1 MAESKTEKRRGK
13 AARRKKWYRLDNAAT
28 IYPVMSNR
36 SWMAMFR
43 LCATLTEEVD
53 KDILEKA
60 LKRTAKR
67 FPTMT
72 VRVRRGFFWH
82 YLEHVNGIPPVTSDV
97 ANPCLPVKRKENN
110 GFLFRV
116 RYYKNRIAL
125 EFFHVLTDGS
135 GGMCF
140 LKTLVAEYLTLRYGV
155 SIPRGATIMD
165 CSERPR
171 PEELEDS
178 FPKFAGKTP
187 LARGESTAY
196 HLKGTEE
203 YKQFMNITTGITAS
217 SDVAAKA
224 KELGVS
230 VTHYL
235 CAVLIQ
241 SIADIQRRDR
251 SARRRKQPIKIC
263 IPVNL
268 RRIFGS
274 STVRNF
280 SSYINPGIER
290 KYGEYSLKETA
301 KIVQHQM
308 GLETTPQHLRAKF
321 TANVQAETTPI
332 VRFVPLFVKIMILQ
346 AVYRA
351 TGDVQTS
358 SVISNLGV
366 VSLPKEMEQYV
377 DRLDFQL
384 GPLYQNKVMCAA
396 VTYKDKLYINFT
408 RKLRESD
415 VERGFFTRLVEE
427 GIPVTIESNMNERSL
442 ME

>member
-1 MAESKTEKRRGK
+1 MAEKNKQNK
-13 AARRKKWYRLDNAAT
+13 NRKKWYRLDNAAT

-43 LCATLTEEVD
+43 LCATLTEDVD
-53 KDILEKA
+53 KDILEEA
-60 LKRTAKR
+60 LRSTVKR
-67 FPTMT
+67 FPTMA

-82 YLEHVNGIPPVTSDV
+82 YLEHVEGIPPVTLDV
-97 ANPCLPVKRKENN
+97 ANPCLPLKKKDNN
-110 GFLFRV
+110 RFLFRV
-116 RYYKNRIAL
+116 RYYKKRIAL

-140 LKTLVAEYLTLRYGV
+140 LKTLVAEYLRLRYGAD
-155 SIPRGATIMD
+155 IPRGATILD
-165 CSERPR
+165 CSEAPR
-171 PEELEDS
+171 PEETEDS
-178 FPKFAGKTP
+178 FPKFAGKVP

-196 HLKGTEE
+196 HLRGTEE
-203 YKQFMNITTGITAS
+203 HKQFLNITTGTLEAG
-217 SDVAAKA
+217 DVAAKA

-235 CAVLIQ
+235 CATLIQ
-241 SIADIQRRDR
+241 SIADIQRRDK
-251 SARRRKQPIKIC
+251 RRGSRKQPIKIC

-280 SSYINPGIER
+280 SSYVNPGIER
-290 KYGEYSLKETA
+290 RYGEYSLAETA

-321 TANVQAETTPI
+321 TANVLAENNPV

-346 AVYRA
+346 IVYRA
-351 TGDVQTS
+351 TGDVQTTS
-358 SVISNLGV
+358 TISNLGV
-366 VSLPKEMEQYV
+366 VTLPKEMEEHV
-377 DRLDFQL
+377 ERLDFQL
-384 GPLYQNKVMCAA
+384 GPLYQNKLMCGALS
-396 VTYKDKLYINFT
+396 YKGKLYINFT

-427 GIPVTIESNMNERSL
+427 GIPVTVESNMHERSL

>member
-1 MAESKTEKRRGK
+1 MADKKNTKMK
-13 AARRKKWYRLDNAAT
+13 KKWYRLDNAAT
-28 IYPVMSNR
+28 IYPVMSSR

-43 LCATLTEEVD
+43 LCATLTEDVD
-53 KDILEKA
+53 KDILEEA
-60 LKRTAKR
+60 LRSTVKR
-67 FPTMT
+67 FPTMA

-82 YLEHVNGIPPVTSDV
+82 YLEHVEGIPPVTLDV
-97 ANPCLPVKRKENN
+97 ANPCLPIGKKDNN
-110 GFLFRV
+110 RFLFRV
-116 RYYKNRIAL
+116 RYYKSRIAL

-140 LKTLVAEYLTLRYGV
+140 LKTLVAEYLRLRYGAD
-155 SIPRGATIMD
+155 IPRGATIMD
-165 CSERPR
+165 CSESPR

-178 FPKFAGKTP
+178 FPKFAGKVP

-196 HLKGTEE
+196 HLRGTEE
-203 YKQFMNITTGITAS
+203 HKQFLNITTGIVNSA
-217 SDVAAKA
+217 DVAARA

-251 SARRRKQPIKIC
+251 RRGRRKQPIKIC

-280 SSYINPGIER
+280 SSYVNPGIER
-290 KYGEYSLKETA
+290 RYGEYSLKETA

-308 GLETTPQHLRAKF
+308 GLETTHQHLRAKF
-321 TANVQAETTPI
+321 TANVQAETNP
-332 VRFVPLFVKIMILQ
+332 VLRFVPLFVKIMVLQ
-346 AVYRA
+346 MVYRA

-358 SVISNLGV
+358 SSISNLGV
-366 VSLPKEMEQYV
+366 VSLPEEMEKHV
-377 DRLDFQL
+377 ERLDFQL
-384 GPLYQNKVMCAA
+384 GPLFQNKVMCAA
-396 VTYKDKLYINFT
+396 VSYKDKLYINFT
-408 RKLRESD
+408 RKLREAD

>member
-1 MAESKTEKRRGK
+1 MAKKDKK
-13 AARRKKWYRLDNAAT
+13 ANARKNWYRLDNAAT
-28 IYPVMSNR
+28 IYPVMRSR

-43 LCATLTEEVD
+43 LCATLTEDVD
-53 KDILEKA
+53 KDTLDQA
-60 LKRTAKR
+60 LRSTVKR
-67 FPTMT
+67 FPTMA

-82 YLEHVNGIPPVTSDV
+82 YLEHVDGIPPVTLDV
-97 ANPCLPVKRKENN
+97 ANPCLPLKRKDNN
-110 GFLFRV
+110 RFLFRV
-116 RYYKNRIAL
+116 RYYKCRIAL
-125 EFFHVLTDGS
+125 EFYHVLTDGS

-140 LKTLVAEYLTLRYGV
+140 LKTLVAEYLRLRYGAD
-155 SIPRGATIMD
+155 IPRGATVLD
-165 CSERPR
+165 CSEEPR
-171 PEELEDS
+171 PEEMEDS

-196 HLKGTEE
+196 HLRGTDEH
-203 YKQFMNITTGITAS
+203 KHFLNITTGIIDS

-224 KELGVS
+224 KEMGVS

-235 CAVLIQ
+235 CATLIQ
-241 SIADIQRRDR
+241 SIADIQRRDKHR
-251 SARRRKQPIKIC
+251 KWRKQPIKIC

-280 SSYINPGIER
+280 SSYVNPGIER

-301 KIVQHQM
+301 QIVQHQM
-308 GLETTPQHLRAKF
+308 GLETTKQHLRAKF
-321 TANVQAETTPI
+321 TANVLAETNPF

-346 AVYRA
+346 IVYRA
-351 TGDVQTS
+351 TGDVQTTS
-358 SVISNLGV
+358 TISNLGI
-366 VSLPKEMEQYV
+366 VSLPREMEEYV
-377 DRLDFQL
+377 ERLDFQL
-384 GPLYQNKVMCAA
+384 GPLFQNKIMCGAL
-396 VTYKDKLYINFT
+396 TYKGRMYINFT

>member
-1 MAESKTEKRRGK
+1 MAKKEKHTKKER
-13 AARRKKWYRLDNAAT
+13 KWYRLDNAAT

-53 KDILEKA
+53 KDILEEA
-60 LKRTAKR
+60 LRSTVTR

-82 YLEHVNGIPPVTSDV
+82 YLEHVDGIPPVTLDV
-97 ANPCLPVKRKENN
+97 ANPCLPVNKKENN

-116 RYYKNRIAL
+116 RYYKCRIAL

-140 LKTLVAEYLTLRYGV
+140 LKTLVAEYLRLRYGTDV
-155 SIPRGATIMD
+155 PRGATIMD
-165 CSERPR
+165 CSQPPR

-178 FPKFAGKTP
+178 FPKFSGKVP
-187 LARGESTAY
+187 LARGESKAY
-196 HLKGTEE
+196 HLKGTKEHKE
-203 YKQFMNITTGITAS
+203 FMNITTGIIDSAA
-217 SDVAAKA
+217 VARKA
-224 KELGVS
+224 KEIGVS

-241 SIADIQRRDR
+241 SIADIQRKD
-251 SARRRKQPIKIC
+251 RRRGPRKKPIKIC
-263 IPVNL
+263 VPVNL

-280 SSYINPGIER
+280 SSYVNPGIER
-290 KYGEYSLKETA
+290 KYGEYSLAETA

-321 TANVQAETTPI
+321 TANVQAETNPLI
-332 VRFVPLFVKIMILQ
+332 RMVPLFVKIMILQ
-346 AVYRA
+346 IVYRA
-351 TGDVQTS
+351 TGDVQTTS
-358 SVISNLGV
+358 TISNLGIV
-366 VSLPKEMEQYV
+366 NLPEEMENHV
-377 DRLDFQL
+377 ERLDFQL
-384 GPLYQNKVMCAA
+384 GPLFQNKVTCAA
-396 VTYKDKLYINFT
+396 VSYKDKLYINFT

-427 GIPVTIESNMNERSL
+427 GIPVTIESNMSERSL

>member
-1 MAESKTEKRRGK
+1 MAENKAEIRKKAQKKRR
-13 AARRKKWYRLDNAAT
+13 KWYRLDNAAT

-43 LCATLTEEVD
+43 LCATLTEDVD

-60 LKRTAKR
+60 LERTAKR

-72 VRVRRGFFWH
+72 VRVRRGLFWH
-82 YLEHVNGIPPVTSDV
+82 YLEHVDGIPPVTLDV
-97 ANPCLPVKRKENN
+97 ANPCLPIKKKENN
-110 GFLFRV
+110 GFMFRV
-116 RYYKNRIAL
+116 RYYRNRIAL

-140 LKTLVAEYLTLRYGV
+140 LRTLVAEYLTMRYGV
-155 SIPRGATIMD
+155 SIPRGAAIFD
-165 CSERPR
+165 CSEKPR

-187 LARGESTAY
+187 LARGESIAY

-203 YKQFMNITTGITAS
+203 HKQFLNIVTGTADS
-217 SDVAAKA
+217 ALVAAKA
-224 KELGVS
+224 KEMGVS

-235 CAVLIQ
+235 TAVLIQ

-251 SARRRKQPIKIC
+251 SRKRRNQPIKINV
-263 IPVNL
+263 PVNL

-290 KYGEYSLKETA
+290 KYGEYSLRETA

-321 TANVQAETTPI
+321 TANVQAETNPI
-332 VRFVPLFVKIMILQ
+332 IRFVPLGIKILILQ
-346 AVYRA
+346 IVYRA
-351 TGDVQTS
+351 TGDVQSCS
-358 SVISNLGV
+358 SISNLGV
-366 VSLPKEMEQYV
+366 ITLPPEMEQYV
-377 DRLDFQL
+377 DRFDFQL

-396 VTYKDKLYINFT
+396 VTYKGKLNVNFT
-408 RKLRESD
+408 RKIREAD
-415 VERGFFTRLVEE
+415 VERGFFTRLVED

>member
-1 MAESKTEKRRGK
+1 MAKEKKQSKKRR
-13 AARRKKWYRLDNAAT
+13 KWYRLDNAAT

-53 KDILEKA
+53 KETLEEA
-60 LKRTAKR
+60 LRSTVKR
-67 FPTMT
+67 FPTMA

-82 YLEHVNGIPPVTSDV
+82 YLEHVEGIPPVTLDV
-97 ANPCLPVKRKENN
+97 ANPCLPVNKKENN
-110 GFLFRV
+110 RFLFRV
-116 RYYKNRIAL
+116 RYYKCRIAL

-140 LKTLVAEYLTLRYGV
+140 LKTLVAEYLRLRYGAD
-155 SIPRGATIMD
+155 IPRGATIMD

-178 FPKFAGKTP
+178 FPKFAGKVP

-196 HLKGTEE
+196 HLRGTKEHKE
-203 YKQFMNITTGITAS
+203 FMNITTGIID
-217 SDVAAKA
+217 SDAIVRRA

-251 SARRRKQPIKIC
+251 VKSRRKQPIKIC

-280 SSYINPGIER
+280 SSYVNPGIER
-290 KYGEYSLKETA
+290 KYGEYSLAETA

-321 TANVQAETTPI
+321 TANVQAETNPLI
-332 VRFVPLFVKIMILQ
+332 RMVPLFVKIMILQ
-346 AVYRA
+346 IVYRA
-351 TGDVQTS
+351 TGDVQTTS
-358 SVISNLGV
+358 TISNLGV
-366 VSLPKEMEQYV
+366 VSLPEEMEKYV
-377 DRLDFQL
+377 ERLDFQL
-384 GPLYQNKVMCAA
+384 GPLFQNRVMSSA
-396 VTYKDKLYINFT
+396 VSYKGKLYVNFT
-408 RKLRESD
+408 RTLRESD
-415 VERGFFTRLVEE
+415 VERGFFTRLVED
-427 GIPVTIESNMNERSL
+427 GIPVTIESNMSERSL

>member
-1 MAESKTEKRRGK
+1 MAEKSKKVK
-13 AARRKKWYRLDNAAT
+13 NRKKWYRLDNAAT

-43 LCATLTEEVD
+43 LCATLTEDVD
-53 KDILEKA
+53 KDILEEA
-60 LKRTAKR
+60 LRSAVRR
-67 FPTMT
+67 FPTMA

-82 YLEHVNGIPPVTSDV
+82 YLEHVEGIPPVTLDV
-97 ANPCLPVKRKENN
+97 ANPCLPLKGKDNN
-110 GFLFRV
+110 HFLFRV
-116 RYYKNRIAL
+116 RYYKRRIAL

-140 LKTLVAEYLTLRYGV
+140 LKTLVAEYLRLKYGAD
-155 SIPRGATIMD
+155 IPRGATVLD
-165 CSERPR
+165 CSEEPR
-171 PEELEDS
+171 PEEMEDS
-178 FPKFAGKTP
+178 FPKFAGKVP

-196 HLKGTEE
+196 HLRGTEE
-203 YKQFMNITTGITAS
+203 HKHFLNITTGILES
-217 SDVAAKA
+217 GDVAARA

-251 SARRRKQPIKIC
+251 HRGSRKQPIKIC

-280 SSYINPGIER
+280 SSYVNPGIER
-290 KYGEYSLKETA
+290 KYGEYSLAETA

-321 TANVQAETTPI
+321 TANVLAESNPI

-346 AVYRA
+346 IVYRA
-351 TGDVQTS
+351 TGDVQTTS
-358 SVISNLGV
+358 TISNLGV
-366 VSLPKEMEQYV
+366 VTLPAEMENYV
-377 DRLDFQL
+377 ERLDFQL
-384 GPLYQNKVMCAA
+384 GPLYQNKLMCGALS
-396 VTYKDKLYINFT
+396 YKGKLYVNFT

-427 GIPVTIESNMNERSL
+427 CIPVTIESNMNERSL

>member
-1 MAESKTEKRRGK
+1 MAKEKKRPKKRN
-13 AARRKKWYRLDNAAT
+13 KWYRLDNAAT

-53 KDILEKA
+53 KDVLEEA
-60 LKRTAKR
+60 LRSTVKR
-67 FPTMT
+67 FPTMS

-82 YLEHVNGIPPVTSDV
+82 YLEHVDGIPPVTLDV
-97 ANPCLPVKRKENN
+97 ANPCLPLKKKENN
-110 GFLFRV
+110 RFLFRV
-116 RYYKNRIAL
+116 RYYKCRIAL

-140 LKTLVAEYLTLRYGV
+140 LKTLVAEYLRLRYGAN
-155 SIPRGATIMD
+155 IPRGATIMD

-171 PEELEDS
+171 PEETEDS
-178 FPKFAGKTP
+178 FPKFAGKVP

-196 HLKGTEE
+196 HLRGTKEHKE
-203 YKQFMNITTGITAS
+203 FMNITTGILDS
-217 SDVAAKA
+217 AAIVRRA

-251 SARRRKQPIKIC
+251 VKSRRRQPIKIC

-280 SSYINPGIER
+280 SSYVNPGIER
-290 KYGEYSLKETA
+290 KYGEYSLAETA

-321 TANVQAETTPI
+321 TANVLAENNPLI
-332 VRFVPLFVKIMILQ
+332 RMVPLFVKIMILQ
-346 AVYRA
+346 IVYRA
-351 TGDVQTS
+351 TGDVQTTS
-358 SVISNLGV
+358 TISNLGV
-366 VSLPKEMEQYV
+366 VSLPEEMEQYV
-377 DRLDFQL
+377 ERLDFQL
-384 GPLYQNKVMCAA
+384 GPLYQNKVMSGA
-396 VTYKDKLYINFT
+396 VSYKDKLYINFT

-415 VERGFFTRLVEE
+415 VERGFFTRLVED
-427 GIPVTIESNMNERSL
+427 GIPVTIESNMSERSL

>member
-1 MAESKTEKRRGK
+1 MPGRKKKKEKT
-13 AARRKKWYRLDNAAT
+13 KKWYRLDNAAT
-28 IYPVMSNR
+28 IYPVMSSR

-43 LCATLTEEVD
+43 LCATLTEDVD
-53 KDILEKA
+53 KDILEQA
-60 LKRTAKR
+60 LRSTVKR
-67 FPTMT
+67 FPTMA

-82 YLEHVNGIPPVTSDV
+82 YLEHVEGTPPVTLDV
-97 ANPCLPVKRKENN
+97 ANPCLPLKKKENN
-110 GFLFRV
+110 RFLFRV
-116 RYYKNRIAL
+116 RYYRKRIAL

-140 LKTLVAEYLTLRYGV
+140 LRTLVAEYLRIRYGAV
-155 SIPRGATIMD
+155 IPRGATIMD
-165 CSERPR
+165 CSKPPA

-196 HLKGTEE
+196 HLRGTLEH
-203 YKQFMNITTGITAS
+203 KQFLNITTGIVDS
-217 SDVAAKA
+217 SDIAAHA
-224 KELGVS
+224 KEMGVS

-251 SARRRKQPIKIC
+251 SARRILPIKLC

-280 SSYINPGIER
+280 SSYVNPGIER

-321 TANVQAETTPI
+321 TANVQAETNPI
-332 VRFVPLFVKIMILQ
+332 VRFVPLFVKKIILQ
-346 AVYRA
+346 IVYRA
-351 TGDVQTS
+351 TGDVQTTS
-358 SVISNLGV
+358 TISNLGV
-366 VSLPKEMEQYV
+366 VTLPPEMEKYV
-377 DRLDFQL
+377 ERLDFQL
-384 GPLYQNKVMCAA
+384 GPLFQNKVMCAT
-396 VTYKDKLYINFT
+396 VSYKGKLYINFT